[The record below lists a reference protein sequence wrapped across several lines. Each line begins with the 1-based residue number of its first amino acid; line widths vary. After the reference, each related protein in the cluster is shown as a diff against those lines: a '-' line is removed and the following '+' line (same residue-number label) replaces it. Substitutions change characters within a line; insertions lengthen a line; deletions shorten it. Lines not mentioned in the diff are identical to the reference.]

1 MKRFQRV
8 LLFTMSFI
16 LVSLIFFMLILA
28 VTEMPVYGNPGN
40 PTFNMVYQRYVFM
53 GVEESGG
60 TNLVS
65 NVLLDY
71 RGYDTLMESTVL
83 FITVVAIMLVWGTS
97 SVNQKEKEE
106 KEKERKKHK
115 NQKF

>member
-1 MKRFQRV
+1 MKFQRV
-8 LLFTMSFI
+8 LFFVMAVA
-16 LVSLIFFMLILA
+16 LVSIISFMLLLA
-28 VTEMPVYGNPGN
+28 VTEMPPYGNPEN
-40 PTFNMVYQRYVFM
+40 PPFNLVWERYVYK

-97 SVNQKEKEE
+97 TTKESES
-106 KEKERKKHK
+106 KK
-115 NQKF
+115 

>member
-1 MKRFQRV
+1 MA
-8 LLFTMSFI
+8 FT
-16 LVSLIFFMLILA
+16 LVGLISFMLMLA
-28 VTEMPVYGNPGN
+28 VTEMPPYGNPDN
-40 PTFNMVYQRYVFM
+40 PTFNIVFERYVYK

-60 TNLVS
+60 MNLVS

-97 SVNQKEKEE
+97 TVKESEP
-106 KEKERKKHK
+106 K
-115 NQKF
+115 NK

>member
-1 MKRFQRV
+1 MIKLSKV
-8 LLFTMSFI
+8 LLYGLSFI
-16 LVSLIFFMLILA
+16 LVSLIFFMLLLA
-28 VTEMPVYGNPGN
+28 VSEMPTYGDPSNPPFNFVYE
-40 PTFNMVYQRYVFM
+40 RYVYR

-83 FITVVAIMLVWGTS
+83 FITVVAVMLVWGTS
-97 SVNQKEKEE
+97 SAKE
-106 KEKERKKHK
+106 KEKEIKKGK
-115 NQKF
+115 SKK